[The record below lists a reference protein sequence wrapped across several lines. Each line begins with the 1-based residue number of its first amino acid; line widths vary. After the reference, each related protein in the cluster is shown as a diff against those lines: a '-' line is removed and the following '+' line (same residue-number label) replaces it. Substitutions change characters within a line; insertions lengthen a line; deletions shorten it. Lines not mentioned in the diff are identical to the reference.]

1 MDKKACLESGM
12 AALGASVRVGLVAG
26 LVAGLAACGG
36 STPPAEEASII
47 PTTGGTAS
55 PESGKAD
62 GASGEAPAE
71 EGGASD
77 LNEGQKEQ
85 MMIALR
91 RGGDK
96 AGNCGAVVADAKTG
110 KGEVEVTFDG
120 TKGRITD
127 VAVGAPWAGTPVEQ
141 CIKRA
146 FIGEIVLPFDGDP
159 KAVPYTVEIV
169 DKKAAPTTPPKKK

>member
-12 AALGASVRVGLVAG
+12 AALGALV

-36 STPPAEEASII
+36 SPPPAEDPSIVGDA
-47 PTTGGTAS
+47 PAPSSPETPATPAEGTAG
-55 PESGKAD
+55 EG
-62 GASGEAPAE
+62 SGE
-71 EGGASD
+71 GASD

-91 RGGDK
+91 RGGEK
-96 AGNCGAVVADAKTG
+96 AANCGQVVADAKTG

-120 TKGRITD
+120 QKGRITE
-127 VAVGAPWAGTPVEQ
+127 VGVGAPWAGTPAEQ

-159 KAVPYTVEIV
+159 KAVPYTVEIP
-169 DKKAAPTTPPKKK
+169 DKKAAATPPPKKK